1 MSFLKKIGRVISWPV
16 RAPVNAAKNAAEDIA
31 MEFVKQFIVKAAYGF
46 LAALSLVLT
55 QAGGIH
61 SDDKA
66 TAVVWSLILGG
77 LTGLVALLK
86 KALAH
91 MLGVDASQTAGK

>member
-1 MSFLKKIGRVISWPV
+1 MSLLKKIGRVVSWPV
-16 RAPVNAAKNAAEDIA
+16 RAPVNAAKSAAEDIA
-31 MEFVKQFIVKAAYGF
+31 MEFVKQFLIKAIYGF
-46 LAALSLVLT
+46 LAAMSLVLT

-66 TAVVWSLILGG
+66 TAVVWSLVLGA

-86 KALAH
+86 KAVAH
-91 MLGVDASQTAGK
+91 MLGVDASQTKG